1 MLTNSRYSIQKYLI
15 YGSSL
20 SFLAKNLVFKIFF
33 STFVADFN
41 INNVL
46 YTYLVRKIYG
56 ILVLTMMVCVAC
68 QWQLKP
74 SAEDV
79 DSAPV
84 RLQRY
89 DRIESLYLT
98 TGDYSALQQ
107 MNTYFPMETRLLI
120 EDMLHLG
127 QVNDPEINVRFLRFF
142 QDSTLQQMLDDVQ
155 MQYAN
160 VDDIDEELAR
170 GFENLKN
177 ELPNIDVP
185 VIYTQIGSF
194 DESIIVSGGKLGVS
208 LDKYLGSDYPFYQ
221 THYDEDQ
228 RRMMKRDMIV
238 PDCLSFY
245 LLSLFPLSTEQ
256 DQNQHQRDEHM
267 GRIMWT
273 VNHLLGRMVFD
284 NPHVS
289 AVEEYMLEH
298 ASTTI
303 LQLLQQK

>member
-1 MLTNSRYSIQKYLI
+1 M
-15 YGSSL
+15 
-20 SFLAKNLVFKIFF
+20 
-33 STFVADFN
+33 
-41 INNVL
+41 
-46 YTYLVRKIYG
+46 RKIYG
-56 ILVLTMMVCVAC
+56 ILVTAMLVCVAC

-74 SAEDV
+74 SSDDV
-79 DSAPV
+79 DSTPV

-127 QVNDPEINVRFLRFF
+127 QVNDPEINARFLRFF
-142 QDSTLQQMLDDVQ
+142 QDSTLQQMLNDVQ
-155 MQYAN
+155 MQYTN
-160 VDDIDEELAR
+160 VDDIDEELAQA
-170 GFENLKN
+170 FHNLKDEMPN
-177 ELPNIDVP
+177 VDLPQV
-185 VIYTQIGSF
+185 YTQKGSF
-194 DESIIVSGGKLGVS
+194 DESIIVSSGRLGVS

-221 THYDEDQ
+221 NHYDEDQ
-228 RRMMKRDMIV
+228 RKMMTREMIV

-245 LLSLFPLSTEQ
+245 LLSLFPLSTEEHLNQ
-256 DQNQHQRDEHM
+256 AKRDQHM

-273 VNHLLGRMVFD
+273 VNHLLDRMVFD
-284 NPHVS
+284 NPHV
-289 AVEEYMLEH
+289 ATVEQYMMAH

>member
-1 MLTNSRYSIQKYLI
+1 M
-15 YGSSL
+15 
-20 SFLAKNLVFKIFF
+20 
-33 STFVADFN
+33 ADFN

-107 MNTYFPMETRLLI
+107 MNTYFPMET
-120 EDMLHLG
+120 H
-127 QVNDPEINVRFLRFF
+127 
-142 QDSTLQQMLDDVQ
+142 
-155 MQYAN
+155 
-160 VDDIDEELAR
+160 IDEELAR